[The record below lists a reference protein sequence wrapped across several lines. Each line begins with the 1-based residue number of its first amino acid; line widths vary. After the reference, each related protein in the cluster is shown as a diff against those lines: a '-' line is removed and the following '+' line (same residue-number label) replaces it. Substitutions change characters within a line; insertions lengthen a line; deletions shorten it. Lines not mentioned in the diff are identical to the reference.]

1 MQKEISILLD
11 KMGIDYTNSSF
22 FDSLKLERLVVD
34 KESGNWNF
42 YLLSDKLPDIDSY
55 LELEKNKDKIASN
68 IYYNI
73 TNLDNNVL
81 LSYYKPLLELAK
93 EEGLISITEPYLS
106 NLILDKDKLL
116 LVASNIIEE
125 KRLVKIKDIISPYYQ
140 RLGYKEEIEIVVR
153 ENESIKEEIDREL
166 KEIKVEPIKEEKKE
180 EKKEFKNFTPG
191 PRPRRSKKRDEGC
204 ILGLDIKQMPIKIS
218 MIQGEDNNVIVE
230 GNVFGVDYFESSKS
244 EFRIITLKIT
254 DYTDSILCK
263 VFCNEQDEYERLC
276 KELKVG
282 RDLLISGYVKEDSF
296 AKELVLNARD
306 IMPITKH
313 NFQIKSVEELADT
326 IRRAF
331 SIAQSGRK
339 GPVLIDIP
347 KDITSAEC
355 EYTPM
360 PKVEV
365 EKAKEP
371 KKSAVERAVEL
382 IRNAKKP
389 LIYVGGGAIL
399 SNVGEDLVTFAEKI
413 DAPVASS
420 LMGLGAFP
428 YDNPLHLGLIGMHGH
443 YECNKAAHDCDVLIT
458 CGARFSD
465 RVAGNRKKFAPNAEI
480 LHIDIDSAEM
490 DKNIVS
496 NYHLRGDL
504 AEVLPILTREIEQL
518 DHSEWRKEIETFR
531 RPFKQLQIGDYVNP
545 QTLIEK
551 IDAATP
557 DDTIVVTDV
566 GQHQLWAAQ
575 FYKFK
580 HSRTLLTSGGLGT
593 MGYSM
598 GAAMGGQMGCPDK
611 TVVMFAGDGGFH
623 MNLSELATMCS
634 YNIPVKMFIMN
645 NTVLGM
651 VRQWQKL
658 FYENRFAD
666 TDPHRATDFVKV
678 AEGFG
683 VKALRIS
690 TNDDIDAVLKE
701 ALEYNGPVL
710 VDCRISPDSNVL
722 PMIPPGGA
730 HTDIIEKFN

>member
-1 MQKEISILLD
+1 MKLNGSQIVLEVLKEQGVDTIFGYPGGTILN
-11 KMGIDYTNSSF
+11 I
-22 FDSLKLERLVVD
+22 FDELYKYGDTFKHILTAHEQGASHAADGYARATGKVGVCFAT
-34 KESGNWNF
+34 SG
-42 YLLSDKLPDIDSY
+42 PG
-55 LELEKNKDKIASN
+55 A
-68 IYYNI
+68 
-73 TNLDNNVL
+73 TNLVTGIATAYMDSVPVVAITCNYAT
-81 LSYYKPLLELAK
+81 S
-93 EEGLISITEPYLS
+93 GL
-106 NLILDKDKLL
+106 
-116 LVASNIIEE
+116 
-125 KRLVKIKDIISPYYQ
+125 
-140 RLGYKEEIEIVVR
+140 
-153 ENESIKEEIDREL
+153 
-166 KEIKVEPIKEEKKE
+166 
-180 EKKEFKNFTPG
+180 
-191 PRPRRSKKRDEGC
+191 
-204 ILGLDIKQMPIKIS
+204 
-218 MIQGEDNNVIVE
+218 
-230 GNVFGVDYFESSKS
+230 
-244 EFRIITLKIT
+244 
-254 DYTDSILCK
+254 
-263 VFCNEQDEYERLC
+263 
-276 KELKVG
+276 G
-282 RDLLISGYVKEDSF
+282 RDSF
-296 AKELVLNARD
+296 QEVD
-306 IMPITKH
+306 ICGITMPITKH
-313 NFQIKSVEELADT
+313 NFQVKDVNDLADT

-347 KDITSAEC
+347 KDITSDEC

-360 PKVEV
+360 PKVEP
-365 EKAKEP
+365 EKAKLP
-371 KKSAVERAVEL
+371 KDSCVKRAVEL
-382 IRNAKKP
+382 IRSAKKP
-389 LIYVGGGAIL
+389 LIYVGGGAVL
-399 SNVGEDLVTFAEKI
+399 SNCGEDLITFAEKI

-443 YECNKAAHDCDVLIT
+443 FECNKAAHDCDVLIT

-504 AEVLPILTREIEQL
+504 ADVLPILTRKIEQL
-518 DHSEWRKEIETFR
+518 DHSEWRAEIEGFR
-531 RPFKQLQIGDYVNP
+531 RPFNQLQIGDYVNP

-580 HSRTLLTSGGLGT
+580 YPRTLLSSGGLGT

-598 GAAMGGQMGCPDK
+598 GASIGGQFGQPDK

-623 MNLSELATMCS
+623 MNLSELATMRS
-634 YNIPVKMFIMN
+634 YDVPVKMFIMN

-658 FYENRFAD
+658 FYDSRFAD

-683 VKALRIS
+683 IKALRIN

-701 ALEYNGPVL
+701 TFEYNGPVL

-730 HTDIIEKFN
+730 HTDIIEEFK

>member
-1 MQKEISILLD
+1 MQLTGAEIVIECLKEQGVDTVFGYPGGTIL
-11 KMGIDYTNSSF
+11 
-22 FDSLKLERLVVD
+22 
-34 KESGNWNF
+34 
-42 YLLSDKLPDIDSY
+42 
-55 LELEKNKDKIASN
+55 N
-68 IYYNI
+68 IYDELYKHAGEI
-73 TNLDNNVL
+73 RHVLTSHEQGAAHAADGYARSTGKVGVCMATSGPGATNLVTGIATAYMDSVPVVAITCNYAT
-81 LSYYKPLLELAK
+81 S
-93 EEGLISITEPYLS
+93 GL
-106 NLILDKDKLL
+106 
-116 LVASNIIEE
+116 
-125 KRLVKIKDIISPYYQ
+125 
-140 RLGYKEEIEIVVR
+140 
-153 ENESIKEEIDREL
+153 
-166 KEIKVEPIKEEKKE
+166 
-180 EKKEFKNFTPG
+180 
-191 PRPRRSKKRDEGC
+191 
-204 ILGLDIKQMPIKIS
+204 
-218 MIQGEDNNVIVE
+218 
-230 GNVFGVDYFESSKS
+230 
-244 EFRIITLKIT
+244 
-254 DYTDSILCK
+254 
-263 VFCNEQDEYERLC
+263 
-276 KELKVG
+276 G
-282 RDLLISGYVKEDSF
+282 RDSF
-296 AKELVLNARD
+296 QEVD
-306 IMPITKH
+306 ICGITMPITKH

-701 ALEYNGPVL
+701 TLEYNGPVL

>member
-1 MQKEISILLD
+1 MKLNGSQIVLEVLKEQGVDTIFGYPGGTILN
-11 KMGIDYTNSSF
+11 I
-22 FDSLKLERLVVD
+22 FDELYKYGDTFKHILTAHEQGASHAADGYARATGKVGVCFAT
-34 KESGNWNF
+34 SG
-42 YLLSDKLPDIDSY
+42 PG
-55 LELEKNKDKIASN
+55 A
-68 IYYNI
+68 
-73 TNLDNNVL
+73 TNLVTGIATAYMDSVPVVAITCNYAT
-81 LSYYKPLLELAK
+81 S
-93 EEGLISITEPYLS
+93 GL
-106 NLILDKDKLL
+106 
-116 LVASNIIEE
+116 
-125 KRLVKIKDIISPYYQ
+125 
-140 RLGYKEEIEIVVR
+140 
-153 ENESIKEEIDREL
+153 
-166 KEIKVEPIKEEKKE
+166 
-180 EKKEFKNFTPG
+180 
-191 PRPRRSKKRDEGC
+191 
-204 ILGLDIKQMPIKIS
+204 
-218 MIQGEDNNVIVE
+218 
-230 GNVFGVDYFESSKS
+230 
-244 EFRIITLKIT
+244 
-254 DYTDSILCK
+254 
-263 VFCNEQDEYERLC
+263 
-276 KELKVG
+276 G
-282 RDLLISGYVKEDSF
+282 RDSF
-296 AKELVLNARD
+296 QEVD
-306 IMPITKH
+306 ICGITMPITKH

-598 GAAMGGQMGCPDK
+598 GAAMGGQMGCP
-611 TVVMFAGDGGFH
+611 VMFAGDGGFH